1 MKYIGKYAA
10 FVILLFIIPVSAA
23 ISFEGPLQIKN
34 QYPVFLHADQQY
46 LEKAA
51 LENSMTYSLSHS
63 STYTVQQS
71 GQWTINLDM
80 EITEI
85 NFRYRRIVRD
95 LFEFNL
101 DLPII
106 ALGGGF
112 MDGFLEDYHD
122 TFGFSDYGRSQLPN
136 NYFLYEVK
144 RSGTTIVEGKSGIN
158 IGDIRLAVKKPL
170 LSSEDLT
177 LSLRGDIEIPVSSA
191 KKGYSNGSLDAGVSV
206 LLDKRMSDR
215 IMAHFNLGY
224 VFTGDVK
231 GYERLDIDNFVH
243 GGAAIE
249 AVLSE
254 NWNII
259 VQVQGQSAIYP
270 ETDLLAV
277 DRDAWLI
284 AIGGRYKTE
293 SGTLELSLT
302 EDINTAGAPDFII
315 NITYKH
321 YI

>member
-1 MKYIGKYAA
+1 MNNVLKFA
-10 FVILLFIIPVSAA
+10 VIVISLLIMPVSTA

-34 QYPVFLHADQQY
+34 QYPIFLHADQQY

-51 LENSMTYSLSHS
+51 MENSMSYSLSHS

-85 NFRYRRIVRD
+85 NFRYRRIVKN

-106 ALGGGF
+106 VLGGGF

-122 TFGFSDYGRSQLPN
+122 TFGFSDYGRSQRPHN
-136 NYFLYEVK
+136 DFLYEVK
-144 RSGTTIVEGKSGIN
+144 RNGTTIIEGKSGIN

-177 LSLRGDIEIPVSSA
+177 LSLRGDLEIPVSSA
-191 KKGYSNGSLDAGVSV
+191 KKGYSNGSIDAGVSV
-206 LLDKRMSDR
+206 LLDKRITDR
-215 IMAHFNLGY
+215 IMAHLNLGY
-224 VFTGDVK
+224 VIPGDVR
-231 GYERLDIDNFVH
+231 GNEHLDIENFVH
-243 GGAAIE
+243 GGAAVE
-249 AVLSE
+249 AVLWE
-254 NWNII
+254 GFN
-259 VQVQGQSAIYP
+259 VVLQLQGQSAIYP
-270 ETDLLAV
+270 QTDLLAV
-277 DRDAWLI
+277 DRDAYLL
-284 AIGGRYKTE
+284 AIGGRYQTKT
-293 SGTLELSLT
+293 GTVELSLT